1 MVLGGTIIEQMEKE
15 REKYFN
21 VFWCFSSYK
30 FMYDIQIQDPVS
42 DEIASSL
49 KEVLDWHY
57 KKKSMKSWKLFS
69 NLKSTTTPTDVE
81 LIWKSFLFPQ

>member
-30 FMYDIQIQDPVS
+30 YMYDIQIQDPVS

-57 KKKSMKSWKLFS
+57 KKALLGSSSQTWKVQ
-69 NLKSTTTPTDVE
+69 PR
-81 LIWKSFLFPQ
+81 QQM